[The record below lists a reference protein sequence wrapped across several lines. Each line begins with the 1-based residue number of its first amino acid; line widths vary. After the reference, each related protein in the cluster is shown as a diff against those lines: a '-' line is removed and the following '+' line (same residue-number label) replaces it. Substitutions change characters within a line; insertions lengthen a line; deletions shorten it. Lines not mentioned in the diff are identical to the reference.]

1 MKIKFSGKVYEINE
15 NFPENVYELLKRLE
29 LSSEEVIV
37 IKDKKVLIEN
47 DKLNP
52 DDEIEI
58 IKVISGG

>member
-29 LSSEEVIV
+29 LSPEEVIV
-37 IKDKKVLIEN
+37 LKDKKVLIEN

>member
-1 MKIKFSGKVYEINE
+1 MKIKFSDKVYEINE

-29 LSSEEVIV
+29 LSTEEVIV
-37 IKDKKVLIEN
+37 IKDKKVLIETE
-47 DKLNP
+47 KLNP

>member
-47 DKLNP
+47 DKLNS

>member
-1 MKIKFSGKVYEINE
+1 MKIKFGNEFIEINE

-29 LSSEEVIV
+29 LSPEEVIV
-37 IKDKKVLIEN
+37 IKDKKVLIEV

>member
-1 MKIKFSGKVYEINE
+1 MKIKFSDKVYEINE

-29 LSSEEVIV
+29 LSTEEVIV
-37 IKDKKVLIEN
+37 IKDKKVLIET

>member
-37 IKDKKVLIEN
+37 LKDKKVLIEN

>member
-1 MKIKFSGKVYEINE
+1 MKIKFHDKVIEIKE
-15 NFPENVYELLKRLE
+15 DFPEDVKSLLKKLG

-37 IKDKKVLIEN
+37 IKNKKVLIERE
-47 DKLNP
+47 KLKQ

>member
-37 IKDKKVLIEN
+37 LKDKKVLIEN
-47 DKLNP
+47 DKLNS

>member
-15 NFPENVYELLKRLE
+15 DFPENVYELLKRME
-29 LSSEEVIV
+29 LSPEEVIV

-47 DKLNP
+47 DKLNS